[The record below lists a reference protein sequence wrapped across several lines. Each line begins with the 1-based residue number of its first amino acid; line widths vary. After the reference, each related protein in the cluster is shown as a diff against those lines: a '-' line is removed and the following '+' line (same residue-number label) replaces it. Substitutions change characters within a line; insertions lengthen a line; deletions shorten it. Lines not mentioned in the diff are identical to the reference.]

1 MISTNISVG
10 DKFSGVLG
18 EEVANRIKTELQ
30 YWHLDDMDQCKV
42 GLEIVFKGIESDQ
55 QSKRNPRDK
64 STKISKSVSI
74 FGVKVTET
82 IDKKGGIEGAKKS
95 AVKGAKKG
103 AVKGAVKGGIAGS
116 AGGPVGAAAGAAT
129 GAVTGAVKGAVK
141 GAIKGGLKVK
151 VSYSRRRTSY
161 SSRRRTSYTSRRR
174 TSYTSRRRAS

>member
-1 MISTNISVG
+1 M
-10 DKFSGVLG
+10 G

-42 GLEIVFKGIESDQ
+42 GLEVVFKGIESDQ

-64 STKISKSVSI
+64 SAKISKTVSI
-74 FGVKVTET
+74 FGVKVTAT
-82 IDKKGGIEGAKKS
+82 IDKKGAIEGAKKG

-103 AVKGAVKGGIAGS
+103 AVKGAIAGS

-129 GAVTGAVKGAVK
+129 GAATGAAKGAVKGAVK

-151 VSYSRRRTSY
+151 VSLLTPPY
-161 SSRRRTSYTSRRR
+161 
-174 TSYTSRRRAS
+174 